1 MDEKKK
7 KEMHNKFESEQM
19 ENYEV
24 NGSITCICILKFGF
38 RRGAMMEI
46 IVTKVCSCY
55 CIINFGTLVS
65 GTR

>member
-1 MDEKKK
+1 MEE
-7 KEMHNKFESEQM
+7 KEMHNKFESEHM

-24 NGSITCICILKFGF
+24 NGRITCICILEFGF

-46 IVTKVCSCY
+46 IVTTVCSWY
-55 CIINFGTLVS
+55 CIANVGTLVS